1 MLVIISKEIFLKYML
16 YIEKYIYVY
25 MIFLIIR
32 YLKFNII
39 VVYLERFFEKFF
51 IKNML
56 SKFCIENWIRL
67 FNGNF

>member
-1 MLVIISKEIFLKYML
+1 
-16 YIEKYIYVY
+16 

-56 SKFCIENWIRL
+56 SKFCIKN
-67 FNGNF
+67 